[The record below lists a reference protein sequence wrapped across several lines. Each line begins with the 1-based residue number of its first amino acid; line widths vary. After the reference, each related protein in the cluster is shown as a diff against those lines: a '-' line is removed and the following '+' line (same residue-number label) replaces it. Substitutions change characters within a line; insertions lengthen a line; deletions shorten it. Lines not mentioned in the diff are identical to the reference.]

1 MCRATGEDQ
10 VRCPNCSTWNGDA
23 RRRRC
28 PNCGTVLEPV
38 PDHTKRAIVATLL
51 CSVVGLVSVYVSVLT
66 NRSLAAGHYF
76 EARRHSRLARAR
88 ANAALWIVL
97 AASLFFGAITLL
109 AGIGNP

>member
-1 MCRATGEDQ
+1 MPG
-10 VRCPNCSTWNGDA
+10 N
-23 RRRRC
+23 RRGPGALPELQHMERRC
-28 PNCGTVLEPV
+28 SPAPLPELRDRFGAV

-51 CSVVGLVSVYVSVLT
+51 CSVVGLVSVYVPVLT